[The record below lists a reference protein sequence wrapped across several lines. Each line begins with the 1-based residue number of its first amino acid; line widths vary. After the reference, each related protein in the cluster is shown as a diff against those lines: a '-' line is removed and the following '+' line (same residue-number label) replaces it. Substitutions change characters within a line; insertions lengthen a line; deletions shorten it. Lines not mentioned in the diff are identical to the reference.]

1 MAATAHAA
9 GSMAND
15 PARLVAGGTAS
26 EGYVAYGLH
35 LVGPRLDGL
44 LLPAHSI
51 APPVTAK
58 SSPALVT
65 ASPVDAPVI
74 TVGHG
79 EPDTRPPHL
88 DEGSAKFDLSVG
100 RSLFL
105 DRHTRRATFSGPAI
119 PPDQMAHPH
128 LRPVGVV
135 FNRWFGREA
144 YHAGSFVAAGRSW
157 LVIGPREAGKSSLLA
172 LLAAR
177 GLAVLADDLAI
188 TDGER
193 VFTGP
198 RCIDLRAPLP
208 GVGHVMGRSRGD
220 SRWRVVLPHDGA
232 HYPLGGWVF
241 LGWGEPIDMT
251 PVPAQEL
258 VRQLARIRHRSQL
271 PSNPRLLLDLAAR
284 PAWTLTRPKDWKHA
298 DATLD
303 LLVATVTDAAGAD
316 DAVLAGCVHESR

>member
-1 MAATAHAA
+1 
-9 GSMAND
+9 
-15 PARLVAGGTAS
+15 VS
-26 EGYVAYGLH
+26 EGYVAYGLN

-44 LLPAHSI
+44 LLSAHSI
-51 APPVTAK
+51 APPATAK
-58 SSPALVT
+58 SSPALVA
-65 ASPVDAPVI
+65 ASPVDTPVI
-74 TVGHG
+74 TVSHG
-79 EPDTRPPHL
+79 EPCTRPPHL
-88 DEGSAKFDLSVG
+88 DEGSAKFHLGDG
-100 RSLFL
+100 RFLLL

-177 GLAVLADDLAI
+177 GVPVLADDLAI

-193 VFTGP
+193 VFAGP

-208 GVGHVMGRSRGD
+208 GVGQAMGRSRGD
-220 SRWRVVLPHDGA
+220 SRWRVALPHDGT

-241 LGWGEPIDMT
+241 LDWGEPLDMT
-251 PVPAQEL
+251 PVATADL

-271 PSNPRLLLDLAAR
+271 PSDPRLLLDLAGR

-298 DATLD
+298 DDSLD
-303 LLVATVTDAAGAD
+303 LLITTVTDATKAD
-316 DAVLAGCVHESR
+316 VACPSRSAHEGR

>member
-1 MAATAHAA
+1 
-9 GSMAND
+9 
-15 PARLVAGGTAS
+15 VS
-26 EGYVAYGLH
+26 EGYVAYGLN

-44 LLPAHSI
+44 LISAEVI
-51 APPVTAK
+51 
-58 SSPALVT
+58 SPAVAVQSSGASVS
-65 ASPVDAPVI
+65 ASPVATPVI
-74 TVGHG
+74 TVGQG
-79 EPDTRPPHL
+79 PAGGRPLHL
-88 DEGSAKFDLSVG
+88 EEGSAKLHLGDG
-100 RSLFL
+100 RFLLL
-105 DRHTRRATFSGPAI
+105 DRHTRRATFSGAAI

-177 GLAVLADDLAI
+177 GVAVLADDLAI

-193 VFTGP
+193 VFAGP

-208 GVGHVMGRSRGD
+208 GVGQAMGRSRGD
-220 SRWRVVLPHDGA
+220 SRWRVALPHDGA

-271 PSNPRLLLDLAAR
+271 PSDPHLMLDLAGR

-303 LLVATVTDAAGAD
+303 LLITTVTDAAGAD
-316 DAVLAGCVHESR
+316 DAVPAGCVHEGR